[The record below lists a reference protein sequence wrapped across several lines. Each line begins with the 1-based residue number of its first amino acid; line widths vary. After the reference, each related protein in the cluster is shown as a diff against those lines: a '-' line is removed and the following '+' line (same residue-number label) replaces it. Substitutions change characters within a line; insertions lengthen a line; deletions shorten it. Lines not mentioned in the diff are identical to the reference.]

1 MHPMTFEYYIDIN
14 SCSTIALQQ
23 LCGQIRL
30 FFGINPVVSGKVA
43 FGNIRWLEIQP
54 SRRSSRRRG
63 LDSGIHHGKGE
74 VGPLFGEPATA
85 QRIET
90 TIRALA
96 QRGVRKTC

>member
-30 FFGINPVVSGKVA
+30 FFGINPVVSGEVA

-54 SRRSSRRRG
+54 CPERVLG
-63 LDSGIHHGKGE
+63 VK
-74 VGPLFGEPATA
+74 
-85 QRIET
+85 
-90 TIRALA
+90 
-96 QRGVRKTC
+96 GVRSEMCP